1 MSENYLTLIRHCLR
15 YSPKTGRLHWQRH
28 MHRGGK
34 VYLLRCPSGVYRI
47 QLGHERFLAHD
58 VTWFLVRG
66 TWPTAPIWHRNGN
79 RWDNRI
85 ENLALA
91 TAAP

>member
-1 MSENYLTLIRHCLR
+1 MSAEHLTLIRHCLR

-28 MHRGGK
+28 MHGGSK
-34 VYLLRCPSGVYRI
+34 VHLRRCPTGVYQIRM
-47 QLGHERFLAHD
+47 GHAYYLAHD
-58 VTWFLVRG
+58 VTWFLVHG
-66 TWPTAPIWHRNGN
+66 TWPTSPLRHRNGN

-85 ENLALA
+85 ENLAL